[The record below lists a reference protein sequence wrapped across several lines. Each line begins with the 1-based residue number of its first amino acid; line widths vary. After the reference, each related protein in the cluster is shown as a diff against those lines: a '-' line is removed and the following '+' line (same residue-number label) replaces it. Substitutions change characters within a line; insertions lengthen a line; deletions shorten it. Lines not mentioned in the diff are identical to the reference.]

1 MNIEKSTLTH
11 RLFFEE
17 KEILIIGT
25 AHVSKESA
33 SQVTSVIE
41 TEKPDTVA
49 VELCESRYESIT
61 QQKKWEET
69 DILKV
74 IREKKA
80 PLLLLNL
87 MLASFQKRVAN
98 KIGVKPGEEMI
109 AAIRMAETTGA
120 KIHLA
125 DRNIRTT
132 LLRVWSALTFWGK
145 LKLLFQLIL
154 SISEAEEITEKD
166 IEKMKSEDMIQ
177 SFLSE
182 VGKSLPALKEILIDE
197 RDQYLTHS
205 IKNAPGKKIVAV
217 IGAGHLPGILSNWD
231 KTIDISSLDTL
242 PSKGKGRQFYNWIL
256 PILIFGL
263 FISGFFYGGLSAG
276 RDMIFLW
283 VLITGILAGLGAAA
297 ALAHP
302 YSILTSILAAPLT
315 TIHPMIAAG
324 WFSGMVEAFFRRPKV
339 IDFQNIPNDIL
350 TFRGFWKN
358 RVTRILLV
366 IVLTNIGSSI
376 GTMVALPLMIHML

>member
-1 MNIEKSTLTH
+1 MDVDNKTLVH
-11 RLFFEE
+11 RLVFED
-17 KEILIIGT
+17 KEILLIGT
-25 AHVSKESA
+25 AHVSRESV
-33 SQVTSVIE
+33 SQVKSVIE
-41 TEKPDTVA
+41 AETPDTVA

-69 DILKV
+69 DLFKV

-109 AAIRMAETTGA
+109 AAIHAAQGLGA

-132 LLRVWSALTFWGK
+132 LMRVWHALTLWEK
-145 LKLLFQLIL
+145 IKLLFQLIL

-166 IEKMKSEDMIQ
+166 IEKMKQEDMIQ

-197 RDQYLTHS
+197 RDRYLSHS
-205 IKNAPGKKIVAV
+205 IKSSPGKKIVAV
-217 IGAGHLPGILSNWD
+217 VGAGHLPGILSHWNQS
-231 KTIDISSLDTL
+231 IDITSLDTL
-242 PSKGKGRQFYNWIL
+242 PPKGKRQGIYKWII
-256 PILIFGL
+256 PILILSL
-263 FISGFFYGGLSAG
+263 FISGFFYGGASAG
-276 RDMIFLW
+276 REMIAMWILT
-283 VLITGILAGLGAAA
+283 TGILAGLGAAA
-297 ALAHP
+297 AFAHP

-315 TIHPMIAAG
+315 TIHPLIAAG
-324 WFSGMVEAFFRRPKV
+324 WISGMVETFLRRPKV
-339 IDFQNIPNDIL
+339 MDFQSIPNDIL
-350 TFRGFWKN
+350 TIRGFWKN

-376 GTMVALPLMIHML
+376 GTMVALPMMIRML